1 MSPERYEHFWWG
13 NRKGLVA
20 QLQRS
25 LEQLEQQSST
35 ADVYATLDEIEKA
48 VKGAKS
54 DVRREV
60 LESKNYAGGQLACLY
75 GNLYAVQI
83 LRKPG
88 HASVKYAALVTAL
101 QPFVHSVDFE
111 KAKAAHTTLS
121 ERIELRVQKV
131 A

>member
-1 MSPERYEHFWWG
+1 MSPEVR
-13 NRKGLVA
+13 NGLVE
-20 QLQRS
+20 QLQES
-25 LEQLEQQSST
+25 LEQLEQQGST

-60 LESKNYAGGQLACLY
+60 VETKSYAGGHLACLY

-88 HASVKYAALVTAL
+88 HASVKYASLVSAL
-101 QPFVHSVDFE
+101 QPFVDEVVFS

>member
-1 MSPERYEHFWWG
+1 MSPEVR
-13 NRKGLVA
+13 NGLVE
-20 QLQRS
+20 QLHES
-25 LEQLEQQSST
+25 LDQLEQQSST

-101 QPFVHSVDFE
+101 QPFIDEVVFS

>member
-1 MSPERYEHFWWG
+1 MNPEV
-13 NRKGLVA
+13 RKGLVA
-20 QLQRS
+20 QLQES
-25 LEQLEQQSST
+25 LEQLEQQGST

-60 LESKNYAGGQLACLY
+60 VETKASAGGQLACLY

-88 HASVKYAALVTAL
+88 HASVKYASLVSAL
-101 QPFVHSVDFE
+101 QPFVDEVVFGR
-111 KAKAAHTTLS
+111 AKAAHTTLS